1 MTNNIFVFIGTSG
14 VGKTFYSKHLERKY
28 GFKRV
33 YAVTTRSV
41 RPTHPDEYIHVTKP
55 AFEEMVK
62 NGEMLE
68 YTEFNDNYYGR
79 RKKDLIDSLSKHHV
93 VIDMTTDRISKL
105 KEYIPEAVVIHL
117 SLPEPIIENT
127 LARVKDRNWSEEE
140 VAKRLKI
147 VQAEMKEI
155 IKARAAG
162 LVDHS
167 ITTIEGDP
175 TGTLALIDEVLLQ
188 YFLDSEVPKVID
200 SK

>member
-14 VGKTFYSKHLERKY
+14 VGKTFYSKHLEKKY

-33 YAVTTRSV
+33 YAVTTRPV
-41 RPTHPDEYIHVTKP
+41 RPTNPDEYVHVTKP
-55 AFEEMVK
+55 EFEKMVE

-68 YTEFNDNYYGR
+68 YTEFSGNYYGR
-79 RKKDLIDSLSKHHV
+79 RKKDLIDSLMKHHV
-93 VIDMTTDRISKL
+93 VIDMTTDRISEL
-105 KEYIPEAVVIHL
+105 KKQIPNAVVIHL

-127 LARVKDRNWSEEE
+127 LARVKERNWSEAEI
-140 VAKRLKI
+140 AKRLEV
-147 VQAEMKEI
+147 VQTELKEI
-155 IKARAAG
+155 VKARAAG

-188 YFLDSEVPKVID
+188 YFLENEKPKVID